1 MFVAEH
7 GANTVIE
14 RADLAGENRKT
25 IITSVSKVPD
35 IVVDTEEER
44 IYWIDIGRNALETA
58 KYDGTDRRLVRRS
71 TNIYIMM
78 SGLTL
83 YKVWQLLFMG
93 AKHLNTSKIYKEN
106 LKYLLQLIAV
116 LNLDL
121 SNFIFMKKNL
131 NCLLDILFQDV
142 VCLTKFQENE
152 VLCLDKRS
160 GSVVWSTTFA
170 TQQPWSVEV
179 YDKDLQKR
187 VPRTSPLKIYH
198 TIKIL

>member
-83 YKVWQLLFMG
+83 YKVWQLLLMG

-116 LNLDL
+116 LNIDP
-121 SNFIFMKKNL
+121 SNFNLMKKNT
-131 NCLLDILFQDV
+131 NM
-142 VCLTKFQENE
+142 
-152 VLCLDKRS
+152 
-160 GSVVWSTTFA
+160 
-170 TQQPWSVEV
+170 
-179 YDKDLQKR
+179 
-187 VPRTSPLKIYH
+187 
-198 TIKIL
+198 

>member
-25 IITSVSKVPD
+25 IVTSVSKVPD

-83 YKVWQLLFMG
+83 YKVWKLLLLG
-93 AKHLNTSKIYKEN
+93 KTHVKIH
-106 LKYLLQLIAV
+106 
-116 LNLDL
+116 
-121 SNFIFMKKNL
+121 KKN
-131 NCLLDILFQDV
+131 I
-142 VCLTKFQENE
+142 K
-152 VLCLDKRS
+152 
-160 GSVVWSTTFA
+160 
-170 TQQPWSVEV
+170 
-179 YDKDLQKR
+179 
-187 VPRTSPLKIYH
+187 KIFSIYF
-198 TIKIL
+198 K

>member
-1 MFVAEH
+1 MNVWFTFRYLFVAEH

-25 IITSVSKVPD
+25 IVTSVSKVPD

-83 YKVWQLLFMG
+83 YKVWQLLLLG
-93 AKHLNTSKIYKEN
+93 KKPK
-106 LKYLLQLIAV
+106 LKSI
-116 LNLDL
+116 
-121 SNFIFMKKNL
+121 KKYMYG
-131 NCLLDILFQDV
+131 
-142 VCLTKFQENE
+142 K
-152 VLCLDKRS
+152 S
-160 GSVVWSTTFA
+160 
-170 TQQPWSVEV
+170 
-179 YDKDLQKR
+179 
-187 VPRTSPLKIYH
+187 
-198 TIKIL
+198 

>member
-1 MFVAEH
+1 MNVLSIFRYLFVAEH

-83 YKVWQLLFMG
+83 YKVWQLLLLG
-93 AKHLNTSKIYKEN
+93 KKPK
-106 LKYLLQLIAV
+106 LKSI
-116 LNLDL
+116 
-121 SNFIFMKKNL
+121 KK
-131 NCLLDILFQDV
+131 
-142 VCLTKFQENE
+142 
-152 VLCLDKRS
+152 
-160 GSVVWSTTFA
+160 
-170 TQQPWSVEV
+170 
-179 YDKDLQKR
+179 
-187 VPRTSPLKIYH
+187 
-198 TIKIL
+198 

>member
-35 IVVDTEEER
+35 IVVDTEEKR

-83 YKVWQLLFMG
+83 YKVSQLLLMG
-93 AKHLNTSKIYKEN
+93 NTHIKIHKKKNIRKISAFTSNEN
-106 LKYLLQLIAV
+106 CVEYRSIKLQLHK
-116 LNLDL
+116 
-121 SNFIFMKKNL
+121 KKN
-131 NCLLDILFQDV
+131 NM
-142 VCLTKFQENE
+142 
-152 VLCLDKRS
+152 
-160 GSVVWSTTFA
+160 
-170 TQQPWSVEV
+170 
-179 YDKDLQKR
+179 
-187 VPRTSPLKIYH
+187 
-198 TIKIL
+198 

>member
-83 YKVWQLLFMG
+83 YKVWQLLHMW
-93 AKHLNTSKIYKEN
+93 KTHIKIHKKKYKEN
-106 LKYLLQLIAV
+106 LQYSLQMIAV
-116 LNLDL
+116 VNIDP
-121 SNFIFMKKNL
+121 SNFNFKKKHV
-131 NCLLDILFQDV
+131 I
-142 VCLTKFQENE
+142 
-152 VLCLDKRS
+152 
-160 GSVVWSTTFA
+160 
-170 TQQPWSVEV
+170 
-179 YDKDLQKR
+179 
-187 VPRTSPLKIYH
+187 
-198 TIKIL
+198 